1 MKIITYSK
9 IGYNHPAQANWNYG
23 IWKIDIIDTKSPYNM
38 SFTVKETFGG
48 EVRFKE
54 ELQKLLPK
62 AIINEV
68 KGVYTSTG
76 TQKIT
81 GVASLEGIES
91 QSFIN
96 EVIKYYKQK

>member
-9 IGYNHPAQANWNYG
+9 IGYNHPPQANWSYG
-23 IWKIDIIDTKSPYNM
+23 IYKIDIINTKRPYNI

-54 ELQKLLPK
+54 ELKKLLPK

-68 KGVYTSTG
+68 TGVYTSTG

-81 GVASLEGIES
+81 GVSSMEDIES
-91 QSFIN
+91 KLFIN
-96 EVIKYYKQK
+96 KVVKYYKQK